1 MDFITPFAEYLLTC
15 ESVKNNKLFLNAVNI
30 EDGAKQI
37 VTSEIDR
44 SQDKEY
50 IDGSVLHKVI
60 FTLFDFKNISFS
72 AILKKMLKKNKNI
85 ESILEVQTLI
95 DWISEQNKKR
105 NFPNFGDDYKVERI
119 ETTYLTP
126 STPSIENSDLA
137 KFSIPIVCY
146 VMDYTEAI
154 K

>member
-105 NFPNFGDDYKVERI
+105 NFPDFGDDYKVERI
-119 ETTYLTP
+119 
-126 STPSIENSDLA
+126 
-137 KFSIPIVCY
+137 
-146 VMDYTEAI
+146 
-154 K
+154 